1 MVRILW
7 RNGAN
12 NLSLTYLLFDFCG
25 FVSPFA
31 FSPASCSS
39 MGSCV
44 MKCSGAGPCCFGFHV
59 GRLNA

>member
-25 FVSPFA
+25 FVFPFS
-31 FSPASCSS
+31 FCLLPSF
-39 MGSCV
+39 V
-44 MKCSGAGPCCFGFHV
+44 F
-59 GRLNA
+59 LNGLMCYEV